1 MFALRMVQLIEAHA
15 GNLSDELM
23 RRLRSSESCHEL
35 LRQVPAQ
42 ELKMRTHEIYRNLS
56 DWILAKTGSEIEER
70 YVGLGM
76 RRCKQGV
83 PFSEFLFAINATKE
97 CLWQYLQQEGLLED
111 PVELLGD
118 IELLHSLAHF
128 FDRAAYSAS
137 IRYESSHK
145 EIGHGAVQADDGVR
159 AHHQKTA

>member
-15 GNLSDELM
+15 ANLSDELI
-23 RRLRSSESCHEL
+23 RRLKSSESCNDL
-35 LRQVPAQ
+35 LRKVPAQ

-70 YVGLGM
+70 YVGLGI
-76 RRCKQGV
+76 RRAKQGV
-83 PFSEFLFAINATKE
+83 PFSEFLFALNATKE

-118 IELLHSLAHF
+118 IELLHSIERF

-137 IRYESSHK
+137 IGYESSHK
-145 EIGHGAVQADDGVR
+145 EAGESASEGAR
-159 AHHQKTA
+159 ASPHNAKTA

>member
-23 RRLRSSESCHEL
+23 RRLRSSESCNDL
-35 LRQVPAQ
+35 LRKVPAQ

-76 RRCKQGV
+76 RRAKQRV
-83 PFSEFLFAINATKE
+83 PFSEFLFALNATKE

-118 IELLHSLAHF
+118 IELLHSLERF

-137 IRYESSHK
+137 IGYESAHK
-145 EIGHGAVQADDGVR
+145 EADESATAEAR
-159 AHHQKTA
+159 ARPHNSKSA

>member
-23 RRLRSSESCHEL
+23 QRLKTSNSCNEL
-35 LRQVPAQ
+35 LRNVPAQ

-56 DWILAKTGSEIEER
+56 DWILAKTESEIEER

-76 RRCKQGV
+76 RRAKQGV
-83 PFSEFLFAINATKE
+83 PFSEFLFALNATKE

-118 IELLHSLAHF
+118 LDLLHSLGRF

-137 IRYESSHK
+137 IGYESARK
-145 EIGHGAVQADDGVR
+145 EARENFALARNHARPHNGR
-159 AHHQKTA
+159 TA